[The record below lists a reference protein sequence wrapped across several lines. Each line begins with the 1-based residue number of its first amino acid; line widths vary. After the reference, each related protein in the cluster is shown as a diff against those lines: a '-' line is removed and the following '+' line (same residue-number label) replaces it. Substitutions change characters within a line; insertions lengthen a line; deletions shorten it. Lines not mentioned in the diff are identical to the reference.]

1 METTIINPQTLES
14 FVDIPVA
21 PAKPE
26 IRERRR
32 PMFTGNEDHDIML
45 GDASALTRNFR
56 DRAGKNAI
64 KGGFFGQAALQQ
76 LLDQEGVVG
85 IRYYYGQ
92 ENDGRPVLVLVGVD
106 ATGNDLIEGFI
117 LERSVPCPP
126 YCGFFNELNS

>member
-1 METTIINPQTLES
+1 MDAIITSRTLDA
-14 FVDIPVA
+14 FVDVPVA

-32 PMFTGNEDHDIML
+32 PMFTGNEDHDISMA
-45 GDASALTRNFR
+45 DASRLTRNFR
-56 DRAGKNAI
+56 ERAGRTAI

-76 LLDQEGVVG
+76 LLDQDGVVG
-85 IRYYYGQ
+85 IRYYYAQ

-106 ATGNDLIEGFI
+106 ASGNDLIEGFL

-126 YCGFFNELNS
+126 FCGFFNELNS